1 MPEAPGADQPT
12 VIFIHIGKTGGAT
25 LRRTLARNVRGNRI
39 LRLKNPSE
47 TETGFLST
55 KPIDAFAALSEDRRA
70 APRLIMAH
78 MVYGLHT
85 AVPRPSTYVTLLR
98 HPMARVISGYKSARY
113 WPGHR
118 LHETVT
124 ERQMDLAEYVRSGI
138 ALEMDN
144 SMMRAITGN
153 ITTPYGACTDDM
165 LDRAKRLIAAE
176 YAVVGL
182 TERFDE
188 TLMVLGRTFGWT
200 RLCYVRANVSRKQIK
215 PTFPKETI
223 RLIEDLNRFDLE
235 LYEFAAQRLTDYENV
250 DRDRFERDLAS
261 FRRRNAAY
269 RPWGAL
275 TYSVP
280 QRVRRRITTG
290 KP

>member
-1 MPEAPGADQPT
+1 
-12 VIFIHIGKTGGAT
+12 
-25 LRRTLARNVRGNRI
+25 
-39 LRLKNPSE
+39 
-47 TETGFLST
+47 
-55 KPIDAFAALSEDRRA
+55 
-70 APRLIMAH
+70 
-78 MVYGLHT
+78 MVYGIHT

-118 LHETVT
+118 LYETVN

-153 ITTPYGACTDDM
+153 VSTPYGECTDGM
-165 LDRAKRLIAAE
+165 LEHAKRLIATE

-188 TLMVLGRTFGWT
+188 TLMVLGRTFGWS

-215 PTFPKETI
+215 PTSRK
-223 RLIEDLNRFDLE
+223 
-235 LYEFAAQRLTDYENV
+235 
-250 DRDRFERDLAS
+250 
-261 FRRRNAAY
+261 RRSA
-269 RPWGAL
+269 
-275 TYSVP
+275 
-280 QRVRRRITTG
+280 
-290 KP
+290 